1 MTMKEWAERWMEAD
15 VRPKVRPTTYE
26 AKRYVLQNHILTK
39 LGDIPLSDLTEAQIC
54 RFLDER
60 KRFGSHRP
68 ESVEYPGLSEVT
80 MRHIH
85 RCLQEC
91 LDSAISTG
99 MIPVNPARAFHYP
112 TQRKVKATVLGDTE
126 IEEYLDAAQALGYL
140 PIFTLMLTV
149 GLRQRELLALKWS
162 DLDEQTGVLTI
173 SEGRCVVKGKLTDY
187 GGNTRQITLTPETV
201 ALLRQ
206 EHNRHP
212 SSEAMFVHPGTRKPY
227 APTMV
232 RLLHQRIIEKAGLDH
247 IRFEDLRHTV
257 AVHALES
264 KIEAKT
270 VSALLGHTR
279 PYTTRYAYVEYLP
292 KKEEKAP
299 VSDANAPTNEELQKA
314 ADQLGAMLRF

>member
-1 MTMKEWAERWMEAD
+1 MMLNEWAARWMETD
-15 VRPKVRPTTYE
+15 VRSKVWPTTYA
-26 AKRYVLQNHILTK
+26 AKRYVLQNHILPK
-39 LGDIPLSDLTEAQIC
+39 LGNIPLADLTEVQIGN
-54 RFLDER
+54 FLDER

-68 ESVEYPGLSEVT
+68 ESAEYPGLSQVT

-91 LDSAISTG
+91 LDSAVAASLMTN
-99 MIPVNPARAFHYP
+99 NPARAFHYP
-112 TQRKVKATVLGDTE
+112 TQRKIKATVLGGTE
-126 IEEYLDAAQALGYL
+126 SEDYLDAAQALGYL

-187 GGNTRQITLTPETV
+187 GGSTRQITLTPETV
-201 ALLRQ
+201 VLLRQ

-227 APTMV
+227 APAMV
-232 RLLHQRIIEKAGLDH
+232 RLLHQRIMEKAGLDH

-264 KIEAKT
+264 KTEAKT
-270 VSALLGHTR
+270 VSRLLGHTR
-279 PYTTRYAYVEYLP
+279 PYTTRNAYAEYLP
-292 KKEEKAP
+292 QKEEKVPA
-299 VSDANAPTNEELQKA
+299 SDASVSTNEELQKA
-314 ADQLGAMLRF
+314 ADQLGTMLRF

>member
-1 MTMKEWAERWMEAD
+1 MMLNEWAERWMEAD

-39 LGDIPLSDLTEAQIC
+39 LGDIPLSDLTEVQIC

-68 ESVEYPGLSEVT
+68 ESAEYPGLSQVT

-91 LDSAISTG
+91 LDSAVSTG

-162 DLDEQTGVLTI
+162 DLDEQTGILTVW
-173 SEGRCVVKGKLTDY
+173 SGRSVVKGSLKDY
-187 GGNTRQITLTPETV
+187 GGDTRQISLSTDTI

-227 APTMV
+227 APAMV

-264 KIEAKT
+264 KMEAKT

-279 PYTTRYAYVEYLP
+279 PYTTRYAYAEYLP
-292 KKEEKAP
+292 KNGEKVPA
-299 VSDANAPTNEELQKA
+299 SDASVSTNEELQKA
-314 ADQLGAMLRF
+314 ADQLGAMLRL

>member
-39 LGDIPLSDLTEAQIC
+39 LGDIPLSDLTEVQIGS
-54 RFLDER
+54 FLDER

-68 ESVEYPGLSEVT
+68 ESAEYPGLSQVT

-91 LDSAISTG
+91 LDSAVSTG

-112 TQRKVKATVLGDTE
+112 TQRKVKASVLGDSE
-126 IEEYLDAAQALGYL
+126 VEDYLDAAEALGYL
-140 PIFTLMLTV
+140 PMFTLMLTI

-162 DLDEQTGVLTI
+162 DLDERTGILTVW
-173 SEGRCVVKGKLTDY
+173 SGRSVVKGKLKDY
-187 GGNTRQITLTPETV
+187 GGNTRQIPLSIDTI

-212 SSEAMFVHPGTRKPY
+212 SSEAIFVHSGTRKPY
-227 APTMV
+227 APAMV

-264 KIEAKT
+264 KTEAKT

-279 PYTTRYAYVEYLP
+279 PYVG
-292 KKEEKAP
+292 
-299 VSDANAPTNEELQKA
+299 A
-314 ADQLGAMLRF
+314 AEVG

>member
-1 MTMKEWAERWMEAD
+1 MTMKEWAARWMETD
-15 VRPKVRPTTYE
+15 VRSKVRPTTYE
-26 AKRYVLQNHILTK
+26 AKRYVLQNHILPK
-39 LGDIPLSDLTEAQIC
+39 LGNIPLAGLTEAQIGS
-54 RFLDER
+54 FLDER

-68 ESVEYPGLSEVT
+68 ESAEYPGLSQVT

-91 LDSAISTG
+91 LDSAVAASLMTN
-99 MIPVNPARAFHYP
+99 NPARAFHYP
-112 TQRKVKATVLGDTE
+112 TQRKIKASVLGDSE
-126 IEEYLDAAQALGYL
+126 VEDYLDAAEALGYL
-140 PIFTLMLTV
+140 PMFTLMLTI

-162 DLDEQTGVLTI
+162 DLDEQTGILTVW
-173 SEGRCVVKGKLTDY
+173 SGRSVVKGSLKDY
-187 GGNTRQITLTPETV
+187 GGDTRQIPLSTDTI

-212 SSEAMFVHPGTRKPY
+212 SSQAIFVHPGTRKPY
-227 APTMV
+227 APAMV

-264 KIEAKT
+264 KMEAKT

-279 PYTTRYAYVEYLP
+279 PYTTRYAYAEYLP
-292 KKEEKAP
+292 KNGKKVPA
-299 VSDANAPTNEELQKA
+299 SDASVSTNEELQKA
-314 ADQLGAMLRF
+314 ADQLGAMLRL

>member
-91 LDSAISTG
+91 LDSAVSTG

-173 SEGRCVVKGKLTDY
+173 RTSTFCTLWQMRALPTLPARSRRRLK
-187 GGNTRQITLTPETV
+187 TRL
-201 ALLRQ
+201 AS
-206 EHNRHP
+206 
-212 SSEAMFVHPGTRKPY
+212 SSECCSLACSPAWFTRSRCRKSIPLIS
-227 APTMV
+227 
-232 RLLHQRIIEKAGLDH
+232 RKRRSL
-247 IRFEDLRHTV
+247 
-257 AVHALES
+257 
-264 KIEAKT
+264 
-270 VSALLGHTR
+270 
-279 PYTTRYAYVEYLP
+279 
-292 KKEEKAP
+292 
-299 VSDANAPTNEELQKA
+299 
-314 ADQLGAMLRF
+314 

>member
-1 MTMKEWAERWMEAD
+1 MMLNEWAARWMETD
-15 VRPKVRPTTYE
+15 VRSKVRPTTYE
-26 AKRYVLQNHILTK
+26 AKRYVLQNHILPK
-39 LGDIPLSDLTEAQIC
+39 LGNIPIADLTEVQIGS
-54 RFLDER
+54 FLDER

-68 ESVEYPGLSEVT
+68 ESAEYPALSQVT

-91 LDSAISTG
+91 LDSAVTTAL
-99 MIPVNPARAFHYP
+99 IPVNPARAFHYP
-112 TQRKVKATVLGDTE
+112 TQRKVKASVLGDTE

-227 APTMV
+227 APTMM

-279 PYTTRYAYVEYLP
+279 PYTTRYAYSEYLL